1 MSENKDK
8 SIKTVKAGKR
18 SKEQL
23 FPRDSL
29 KRALGVPRAIWEQ
42 NGGNPFNILDL
53 APLVGYSPNSS
64 GFRMLLATSFR
75 YGLTDGSHV
84 TKIISLTTL
93 GKTIVAPMEQTNVG
107 DMLRQALLNNDLFQR
122 VYKHFDGKPIPKQ
135 DVLQNTLV
143 HEPEMGGFAIPRED
157 VDAFSTIFMQNISD
171 YNLEQDIRGT
181 TYLRLDKLGT
191 SNYIEEQEGESEQG
205 ISEVDQ
211 GEISDEH
218 EEPYKIP
225 KQSPTTNQIPKVFIS
240 HSKNKKI
247 LEQIKQM
254 LEFGKFE
261 YEIAIETETTA
272 IPIPEK
278 IFGLMRECTCAV
290 INISADESEKKE
302 DGSYGVN
309 PNVLIEIGAAFLRYD
324 KRVILLVDKRI
335 KLPSNLQ
342 GLYQTYYE
350 GDELSW
356 DTAMK
361 LQGSLVKFR
370 DQESLDSKS
379 N

>member
-1 MSENKDK
+1 MSEKKEK
-8 SIKTVKAGKR
+8 SNPKMGKR
-18 SKEQL
+18 SKEHL
-23 FPRDSL
+23 FPRDTL
-29 KRALGVPRAIWEQ
+29 KRSLNVSHAIWEQ

-53 APLVGYSPNSS
+53 APQVGYSPNSS
-64 GFRMLLATSFR
+64 GFRVLLASSFR
-75 YGLTDGSHV
+75 YGLTEGSHI
-84 TKIISLTTL
+84 TKIISLTNL
-93 GKTIVAPMEQTNVG
+93 GKSIVAPLEQTDVG
-107 DMLRQALLNNDLFQR
+107 SMLRQALLHNDLFAK
-122 VYKHFDGKPIPKQ
+122 VYKHFDGKPIPKKE
-135 DVLQNTLV
+135 VLRNTLV
-143 HEPEMGGFAIPRED
+143 HDPSMGGFGIPRED
-157 VDAFSTIFMQNISD
+157 VESFIDIFIQNIID

-181 TYLRLDKLGT
+181 NYLRLDKLST
-191 SNYIEEQEGESEQG
+191 SNNIESEDKDMQDVEFEEEDEENKEQKP
-205 ISEVDQ
+205 IIKEQKLSET
-211 GEISDEH
+211 E
-218 EEPYKIP
+218 
-225 KQSPTTNQIPKVFIS
+225 TPKVFIS

-254 LEFGKFE
+254 LQFGKFE

-290 INISADESEKKE
+290 INVSADESERKE

-324 KRVILLVDKRI
+324 KRVILLVDKKV

-350 GDELSW
+350 GNELSW

-361 LQGSLVKFR
+361 LQESLSKFR
-370 DQESLDSKS
+370 DNKTNAKIE
-379 N
+379 